1 MKIKREIN
9 RQLSLQNAMKGEEP
23 ASVQIQMRATV
34 TRKERYKAQAIQ
46 EDLNLTEWMANHL
59 DAVCDAAKGKA
70 SVSIF
75 SRLYRRGSATASTR
89 SYSGMR
95 RVRGLRCE
103 CPDDLECLPPGHSEK
118 RERLNTRRHFT
129 GCSKDKHDHN

>member
-1 MKIKREIN
+1 MKTKMK
-9 RQLSLQNAMKGEEP
+9 QPKSALQNAMKGEEP

-59 DAVCDAAKGKA
+59 DAVCDAAEGKA

-75 SRLYRRGSATASTR
+75 SRLYRRRSQTASTR
-89 SYSGMR
+89 SSIRNAAGSWTAMRMPRRSGMPAAR
-95 RVRGLRCE
+95 
-103 CPDDLECLPPGHSEK
+103 P
-118 RERLNTRRHFT
+118 F
-129 GCSKDKHDHN
+129 

>member
-1 MKIKREIN
+1 MKTKMK
-9 RQLSLQNAMKGEEP
+9 QPKSALQNAMKGEEP

-59 DAVCDAAKGKA
+59 DAVCDAAEGKA

-75 SRLYRRGSATASTR
+75 SPVVPEDPRQRLPGHL
-89 SYSGMR
+89 SGMR

>member
-1 MKIKREIN
+1 MKTKMK
-9 RQLSLQNAMKGEEP
+9 QPKSALQNAMKGEEP

-59 DAVCDAAKGKA
+59 DAVCDAAEGKA

-75 SRLYRRGSATASTR
+75 SPVVPEKIPDSVYQVI
-89 SYSGMR
+89 YQ
-95 RVRGLRCE
+95 E
-103 CPDDLECLPPGHSEK
+103 CGGFVDSDANAQTIWNACRQAILK
-118 RERLNTRRHFT
+118 NV
-129 GCSKDKHDHN
+129 KD